1 MTTPEFSNEFDILYN
16 NISSNMAPGLNEYEK
31 SILLTRAQETI
42 VAELYNGSGYVGPS
56 FEKTEDVRRY
66 LSNLVLTEK
75 LQHPEESTNIIK
87 TKDYSS
93 LYALPSDSN
102 KTGKVMFIIYERILA
117 TKKGSDK
124 PREVKVLPVKHDELH
139 NYLSNPFKGPNAS
152 RFLRVDHNGI
162 LEIIPDTSSTI
173 INEYIINYIKK
184 PKPIILT
191 DLNDNYPN
199 LTINGISTT
208 TECELDESLHP
219 SILQKAVELAI
230 ASYKN

>member
-1 MTTPEFSNEFDILYN
+1 MTTQEFSNEFDILYN

-31 SILLTRAQETI
+31 SVLLTRAQETI

-56 FEKTEDVRRY
+56 FEKTEDVKRY
-66 LSNLVLTEK
+66 LSNLVLTEE
-75 LQHPEESTNIIK
+75 LQQLEESTGIIK

-93 LYALPSDSN
+93 LYALPSDN
-102 KTGKVMFIIYERILA
+102 NKVMFIIYERVLV
-117 TKKGSDK
+117 TKEGSDETK
-124 PREVKVLPVKHDELH
+124 EVKVLPVKHDELH

-191 DLNDNYPN
+191 NLDDNYPN
-199 LTINGISTT
+199 LTINGISTA